1 MEDLT
6 RRSVL
11 ASAAAALWAW
21 PRTDRGPLPSA
32 GARFLLPASQP
43 PADDRP
49 FFASG
54 FIDHDPPLAYVHCP
68 SICEL
73 PAGGL
78 ACVWYA
84 GSREAVRDVSLY
96 LAESP
101 SREPASSA
109 SAWGIPRLVIDRDR
123 AVADLDRFVDKVGNA
138 VLFPD
143 ASGRLWLVYVTI
155 GVGGWSGSSL
165 NACFSTDGGKTFSR
179 SQRLSLSPF
188 FNVSELVRAAPV
200 LLDSG
205 EIALPVYHECIG
217 KFPEVVWLR
226 PEGDRLVARKS
237 RMAGGRSLLQPAIV
251 PIGGTEAVA
260 FLRDHGPA
268 RRLVEQRTRD
278 GGRSWSAPQPT
289 PLANP
294 DASVAAVRLSNG
306 AVFVALNHSAAN
318 RENLSLA
325 IHDPSSEEWRIIATL
340 DRESGQKFAYPYMI
354 QDRRG
359 LVHLV
364 YTWKMKRIRHVAMNE
379 TWIFAQPSEPIR

>member
-43 PADDRP
+43 PADDQP

-73 PAGGL
+73 PTGGL

-101 SREPASSA
+101 SLAPASSA
-109 SAWGIPRLVIDRDR
+109 PAWGSPRLVIDRDR

-138 VLFPD
+138 VLFTD
-143 ASGRLWLVYVTI
+143 ATGRLWLVYVTI

-165 NACFSTDGGKTFSR
+165 NACSSTDGGKTFSNSR
-179 SQRLSLSPF
+179 RLSLSPF

-200 LLDSG
+200 RLDSG

-217 KFPEVVWLR
+217 KFPEIVWLR

-251 PIGGTEAVA
+251 PIDGTEAVA

-268 RRLVEQRTRD
+268 RRLVEQRSSD
-278 GGRSWSAPQPT
+278 GGQSWSAPTPT

-306 AVFVALNHSAAN
+306 AVLVALNHSAEN
-318 RENLSLA
+318 RGNLSLA
-325 IHDPSSEEWRIIATL
+325 IHDPSSDAWRIVATL

-379 TWIFAQPSEPIR
+379 AWIFAQPAEPIR